1 MRKTIIAII
10 GHGFVGKAVEY
21 GFSTDHTAITLID
34 PTISNK
40 KLSDYASV
48 FDFIFVCVPT
58 PMKEDGALDTTII
71 KQVLT
76 DIEKELINYIKPPIV
91 IIKST
96 VTPNFIQEAGCTIS
110 NLVYNPEFLSEA
122 NSKHDFVNPDM
133 LVIGSNSVLAVNAVE
148 QLYQKHSLC
157 YPAPVVRCSLK
168 EASFIKY
175 GINTFLA
182 LKVTYFNQLKELTDL
197 ESTSFTKIV
206 NAIASDPRVGSSH
219 TRVPGFDGNAGYGG
233 PCFPKDVNAFV
244 HQYDISILKEAQRIN
259 NNYRKDLK
267 VADREK
273 QQNIKFSQ

>member
-1 MRKTIIAII
+1 MNRTRIAII

-21 GFSTDHTAITLID
+21 GFSTTHVDITLID
-34 PTISNK
+34 PIISSK

-58 PMKEDGALDTTII
+58 PMKEDGALDITII
-71 KQVLT
+71 AEVLT
-76 DIEKELINYIKPPIV
+76 EIEKELINYIKRPIV

-96 VTPNFIQEAGCTIS
+96 VTPDYIQEAGRTIS

-133 LVIGSNSVLAVNAVE
+133 LVLGSETLLAANEVE
-148 QLYQKHSLC
+148 LLYQEHSLC
-157 YPAPVVRCSLK
+157 CPAPVIKCSLK

-244 HQYDISILKEAQRIN
+244 HQYDISILKEAQRVN

>member
-1 MRKTIIAII
+1 MNKTRIAII

-21 GFSTDHTAITLID
+21 GFSTTNIDTTLID
-34 PTISNK
+34 PIISNK
-40 KLSDYASV
+40 KLSDYANA

-58 PMKEDGALDTTII
+58 PMKEDGALDVTII
-71 KQVLT
+71 KQVLVE
-76 DIEKELINYIKPPIV
+76 IEKELLNYIKPPIV

-96 VTPNFIQEAGCTIS
+96 VTPNFIQEAGCKIS

-133 LVIGSNSVLAVNAVE
+133 LVIGSNSVLAINAVE

-157 YPAPVVRCSLK
+157 YPAPVVKCSLK

-259 NNYRKDLK
+259 NNYRKDLE